1 MIWVAEWGVHLM
13 EGQDVVYYNEAYFS
27 FSGGQWSISQSHAGP
42 WTVVATPPAV
52 IAKLPPGQLHS
63 HLPPSAHQGRC
74 PPGLAK
80 QGRC

>member
-13 EGQDVVYYNEAYFS
+13 EGQDIVYYNEAYFS
-27 FSGGQWSISQSHAGP
+27 FSGGQWSISHSYAGP
-42 WTVVATPPAV
+42 WTVVPTPPAV
-52 IAKLPPGQLHS
+52 IASLPPGQLHS
-63 HLPPSAHQGRC
+63 HLPPSAHHGRC

>member
-1 MIWVAEWGVHLM
+1 MIWVAEWGVHLL

-42 WTVVATPPAV
+42 WAIVPTPPPV

-63 HLPPSAHQGRC
+63 HLPHGHHC